1 VIFAIAQDEVEEMD
15 LCAGRRV
22 LLELDDGGT
31 AVALIDRADGKTL
44 ELEVLDSLPES
55 LLETV
60 TVVGILVTDAKGLH
74 RWPATGTAAPNSNKA
89 TVEVTGTAS
98 VLQRR
103 RHPRHPVELPATVRR
118 LCDSQSTVT
127 QPGHIVDLSRGGLK
141 LIAGPVDIGDTVLIS
156 VDIRDRPL
164 ELVGRVLLAYPD
176 DRGNR
181 VAHVAFLV
189 PSGPSEP
196 EHQLDAYLDTLMGA
210 EPAVASA

>member
-1 VIFAIAQDEVEEMD
+1 MD

-31 AVALIDRADGKTL
+31 AVARIDRAAGKA
-44 ELEVLDSLPES
+44 LEVELLDTIQES
-55 LLETV
+55 ESGTV
-60 TVVGILVTDAKGLH
+60 TVVGILVTDATGLH
-74 RWPATGTAAPNSNKA
+74 RWPAAGTAAQASNTA
-89 TVEVTGTAS
+89 TIEVTGTAS

-118 LCDSQSTVT
+118 LRDSQSTVS

-156 VDIRDRPL
+156 VDIRDQPL

-176 DRGNR
+176 DSGNR

-189 PSGPSEP
+189 PTGPSEP
-196 EHQLDAYLDTLMGA
+196 ERQLDIYLESLMGA
-210 EPAVASA
+210 EPAIAPA